1 MGGGVQKYWYVF
13 KSQDLKTIS
22 QDRKQ
27 FQGHQRT
34 KKQFL
39 RIQIQGHQKD
49 KMSGH

>member
-1 MGGGVQKYWYVF
+1 MERKFKRYVF

-34 KKQFL
+34 KRQFL
-39 RIQIQGHQKD
+39 RMQIQGQQKD
-49 KMSGH
+49 KMSGL